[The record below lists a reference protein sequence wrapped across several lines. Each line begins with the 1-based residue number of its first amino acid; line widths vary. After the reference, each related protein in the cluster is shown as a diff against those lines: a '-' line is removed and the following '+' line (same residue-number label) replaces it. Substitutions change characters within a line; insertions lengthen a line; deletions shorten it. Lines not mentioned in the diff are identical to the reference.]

1 MLGRCLPIIFIHS
14 SCSVCDIQARFVFF
28 LYDADRSYVRIALGW
43 ILANAPIYMISK
55 CSINV
60 EILDT
65 NNSKVFSKFRFVRL
79 LFGDNRE
86 NPCLTRE
93 YDTIRS
99 EEAART

>member
-1 MLGRCLPIIFIHS
+1 MLGRCLPIIVIHS

-28 LYDADRSYVRIALGW
+28 YMTQTVRMVIGW